1 MGNENREYGKKRSKS
16 LATVLVVMILSLIA
30 VTAVVFGALGITF
43 LQKFMKED
51 METYEEAM
59 YDGYKTE
66 IKSEIQG
73 AIKIVE
79 AYYERSK
86 SGLMT
91 EEEAMTMSKEAIRSM
106 RYRDDDSGYLWID
119 GADYNL
125 VMHPILTEQEGTN
138 RYDLTDQNGIKIT
151 QNIVSAAEAG
161 GGYNEFYFTKA
172 DGVTVAPKLAY
183 SEIFEPWDWVIA
195 TGNYIDDMN
204 AEIETKKTEIR
215 QEFYRMLMAYAVS
228 ILVLFA
234 LSAIMSILFGRRLA
248 GGIQRVAA
256 ALQRVSEGDLSF
268 EIDPALLKRSDEVG
282 RIAQSMDAVK
292 RSLAGMIGKIGEAS
306 TQLKESST
314 DFSDKFGNITESINN
329 TNQAVMEMARGA
341 ASLADETET
350 VSVKVQELGDVIDV
364 EKNEMDKL
372 SVSVGTMMKFS
383 DGASECIKRLYEITE
398 ITNSAIQVVSEQ
410 TNQTNESAVHINNMV
425 EIIKSMASQTNLLS
439 LNASIESA
447 RAGEAGKGFAVVAEE
462 IRKLAEESAGSAA
475 EIESVVKE
483 LTTNAVVS
491 SERMQEVITNVNE
504 QQRQLQETQT
514 AFENLYAEI
523 NTVDDVAKTIGRQTE
538 VLNELKIV
546 VSDSISNLGSVVE
559 ESSAS
564 AEQTSAGMQLVSD
577 SIDECYTDTQKLVE
591 LSDRQNEETHRF
603 QI

>member
-16 LATVLVVMILSLIA
+16 LATVLVAMILSLIA

-86 SGLMT
+86 AGLMT
-91 EEEAMTMSKEAIRSM
+91 EEEAMTMAKEAIRSM

-151 QNIVSAAEAG
+151 QSIVSAAEAG

-228 ILVLFA
+228 ILILFA
-234 LSAIMSILFGRRLA
+234 LAAIMSILFGRRLA

>member
-16 LATVLVVMILSLIA
+16 LATVLVAMILSLIA

-59 YDGYKTE
+59 YNGYKTE

-79 AYYERSK
+79 AYYERSNA
-86 SGLMT
+86 GLMT
-91 EEEAMTMSKEAIRSM
+91 EEEAMTMAKEAIRSM

-125 VMHPILTEQEGTN
+125 VMHPILSEQEGTN

-215 QEFYRMLMAYAVS
+215 QEFNRMLMAYAVS

-383 DGASECIKRLYEITE
+383 DGASECIKHLYEITE

-577 SIDECYTDTQKLVE
+577 SIDECFTDTQKLVE

>member
-350 VSVKVQELGDVIDV
+350 VSVKVQELGDVIDI